1 MLKQN
6 GINQDPTQDI
16 STDIEKKLGQIV
28 KEKYNTD
35 FYILH
40 KYPVSARPFYTML
53 SKDNPEITN
62 SYDVFMR
69 GQEIISGAQ
78 RIHEPELLRERAIAK
93 GIQIETIQSYIDSFK
108 YGAYPHGGF
117 GVGLERVVMLYLGIY
132 DSKKCSLFPRD
143 PTRLTP

>member
-1 MLKQN
+1 
-6 GINQDPTQDI
+6 
-16 STDIEKKLGQIV
+16 
-28 KEKYNTD
+28 
-35 FYILH
+35 
-40 KYPVSARPFYTML
+40 ML
-53 SKDNPEITN
+53 SKDDPEITN

-108 YGAYPHGGF
+108 YGAFPHGGF